1 LGVLK
6 KGGYD
11 VMASRK
17 KSFALGLYWGIALGI
32 FSLAFVVLPPLA
44 KAGEQGGTIK
54 GKVNSAYV
62 SRYPALVYID
72 HVNGKFLLPK
82 ENPHMSQK
90 GMVFLPH
97 ILPVLKGATVDFT
110 NDDTVAHNVFSPP
123 GSATPFNLGIYDA
136 GVKKTETFNHL
147 GEVPLLCSVHPEM
160 SAFVVVL
167 QNPYFVIADNAG
179 AFEIKNVPAGT
190 YQLKIWDEKIKGPAQ
205 QVTVQAGKTTTI
217 EFKDLTRR

>member
-1 LGVLK
+1 MGSIKRLLIFGLFWGV
-6 KGGYD
+6 
-11 VMASRK
+11 
-17 KSFALGLYWGIALGI
+17 ALFI
-32 FSLAFVVLPPLA
+32 FSHPFSVQAQQA
-44 KAGEQGGTIK
+44 KTGAQGGTIK
-54 GKVNSAYV
+54 AVVDSPWV
-62 SRYPALVYID
+62 RRYLALVYIE
-72 HVNGKFLLPK
+72 HMNGEFPPPK

-147 GEVPLLCSVHPEM
+147 GEVTLLCSVHPEM
-160 SAFVVVL
+160 SAFVIVL
-167 QNPYFVIADNAG
+167 QNPYFVLTDNAG